1 MKKFSREYLKRSKKS
16 CDSMQERPSVRHIT
30 VKQGILDISDL
41 KTFLSVYGKNAV
53 FINADYIVGEDHAYF
68 SAKKAIEAW
77 NEGRAVARSLP
88 LEVMLYAAATRQINE
103 ALKIGVREG
112 RNRTVAIFLEGNV
125 EVEGFREANVLKMSK
140 EKIDRIV
147 NFFKINKNELE
158 VAGVEKLPL
167 IVRERIVL
175 FDLNK

>member
-1 MKKFSREYLKRSKKS
+1 MHKNVSAKQIS
-16 CDSMQERPSVRHIT
+16 
-30 VKQGILDISDL
+30 VKQGILEISDL
-41 KTFLSVYGKNAV
+41 KTFLSVYGKNVV
-53 FINADYIVGEDHAYF
+53 FLNADYIVSEDHAYF

-77 NEGRAVARSLP
+77 NEGGAVARSLP
-88 LEVMLYAAATRQINE
+88 LEIMLYAAATRQINE
-103 ALKIGVREG
+103 ALKIGVKEG
-112 RNRTVAIFLEGNV
+112 KNRTVAIFLRDV
-125 EVEGFREANVLKMSK
+125 DVEGFREKEVLKMNK

-158 VAGVEKLPL
+158 VAGVDKLPL